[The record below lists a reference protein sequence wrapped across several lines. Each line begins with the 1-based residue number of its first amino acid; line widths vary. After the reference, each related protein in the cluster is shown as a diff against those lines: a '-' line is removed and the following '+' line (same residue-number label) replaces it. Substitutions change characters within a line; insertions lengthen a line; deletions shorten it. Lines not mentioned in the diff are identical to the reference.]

1 MKETRGQ
8 QPGDTIKMVERALVV
23 VDLLKSSKERLGV
36 NEIAKRCDLSP
47 STAFR
52 ILKTLEAAGW
62 VFQLSDDRY
71 IPGEKI
77 SFVTEKNNLYA
88 ALGDVAGFVMQE
100 YTAKFGQAMNLM
112 VRDGAHC
119 TIIQQSRTGKLI
131 EYVPPLFSNL
141 PFYACAGGKILLSE
155 LPVSMAEQI
164 IHSTDMVPLTSHTIT
179 NPEEFWQTL
188 RFTASHGYAFDD
200 RESAENGSCIAVPV
214 RDCEGTI
221 IASLSFSGFVGI
233 SNTDQLLEFLPALQE
248 ASRKISQNLYRS
260 WNW

>member
-1 MKETRGQ
+1 MKETRAQ
-8 QPGDTIKMVERALVV
+8 QQGDTIKMVERALVV

-88 ALGDVAGFVMQE
+88 ALGDVAFFVMQE

-112 VRDGAHC
+112 VRNGAHC
-119 TIIQQSRTGKLI
+119 TIIQQSRTGRLI
-131 EYVPPLFSNL
+131 EYVPPLFSDL

-179 NPEEFWQTL
+179 TGLF
-188 RFTASHGYAFDD
+188 
-200 RESAENGSCIAVPV
+200 
-214 RDCEGTI
+214 
-221 IASLSFSGFVGI
+221 
-233 SNTDQLLEFLPALQE
+233 
-248 ASRKISQNLYRS
+248 ISQVIP
-260 WNW
+260 